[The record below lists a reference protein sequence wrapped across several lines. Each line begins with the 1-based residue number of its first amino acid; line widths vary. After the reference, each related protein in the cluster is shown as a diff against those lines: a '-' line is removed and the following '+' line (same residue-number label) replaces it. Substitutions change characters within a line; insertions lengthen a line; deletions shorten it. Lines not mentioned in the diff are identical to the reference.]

1 MQALEALHSVG
12 CGMVEVLNVT
22 MDKGRRE
29 EEEEKR
35 LKRSKMPKREEVGPR
50 DRLHVTGST
59 TSFPAPIKETHN
71 EHNTMQ
77 HNAIELTLLSTT
89 LQLQATS

>member
-1 MQALEALHSVG
+1 MQALEALQSVG

-22 MDKGRRE
+22 MDKGRRK
-29 EEEEKR
+29 EEEEKG
-35 LKRSKMPKREEVGPR
+35 SKMPKREEVGPR

-59 TSFPAPIKETHN
+59 TSFPATIKETHN

-77 HNAIELTLLSTT
+77 HNAT
-89 LQLQATS
+89 QCH